1 MNDIA
6 LKTQGQPL
14 PGLKLIKT
22 KTFGLSTPTLN
33 KICHPSKT
41 NYIRSPRDQYMKSN
55 YFLFLPQPKIKFYF
69 SLNYV
74 TGNWI

>member
-22 KTFGLSTPTLN
+22 KTFGLSTPTL
-33 KICHPSKT
+33 
-41 NYIRSPRDQYMKSN
+41 R
-55 YFLFLPQPKIKFYF
+55 
-69 SLNYV
+69 YV
-74 TGNWI
+74 TLRKQTTSDLRGINILKAIIFCFCRNLK

>member
-22 KTFGLSTPTLN
+22 KTFGLSTPTL
-33 KICHPSKT
+33 T
-41 NYIRSPRDQYMKSN
+41 
-55 YFLFLPQPKIKFYF
+55 
-69 SLNYV
+69 YV
-74 TGNWI
+74 TLRKQTTSDLLGINI

>member
-22 KTFGLSTPTLN
+22 KTFGLPPFEN
-33 KICHPSKT
+33 KLLQISEGSI
-41 NYIRSPRDQYMKSN
+41 YIYEKQFFFCFCRNLK
-55 YFLFLPQPKIKFYF
+55 
-69 SLNYV
+69 
-74 TGNWI
+74 

>member
-22 KTFGLSTPTLN
+22 KTFGLSTPTL
-33 KICHPSKT
+33 K
-41 NYIRSPRDQYMKSN
+41 
-55 YFLFLPQPKIKFYF
+55 
-69 SLNYV
+69 YV
-74 TGNWI
+74 TLRKQTTSDLLGINI